1 MICKRRIRLSASG
14 RRMIGLRLRRRL
26 AALEDLSDEE
36 LTALAR
42 GGERQSV
49 EVLVRRHRGIAVKA
63 ASRIALPNTIDRD
76 DLIQA
81 GLMAIARSAV
91 KWNPG
96 AGSKFST
103 YAHGAVRKEVWHEYQ
118 QQLRSVGV
126 QKHQEDGDDDPM
138 GEVPAPADP
147 DEDEG
152 ADSAPG
158 VFAQVQEIGRIV
170 LEMRFGRH
178 MTRNETAATLGMTP
192 LQVQRIEV
200 QAVKTLRDLLPPR

>member
-1 MICKRRIRLSASG
+1 M
-14 RRMIGLRLRRRL
+14 
-26 AALEDLSDEE
+26 AALEELTDED

-42 GGERQSV
+42 RGERASV
-49 EVLVRRHRGIAVKA
+49 EVIVNRHRGLAVA
-63 ASRIALPNTIDRD
+63 VASRIALPNTIDRD
-76 DLIQA
+76 DLIQV

-91 KWNPG
+91 KWQPDF
-96 AGSKFST
+96 GSKFTT

-118 QQLRSVGV
+118 SQLRSVGV
-126 QKHQEDGDDDPM
+126 QMHQDGDDDPM
-138 GEVPAPADP
+138 GDVPAPAEREEP
-147 DEDEG
+147 ES

-158 VFAQVQEIGRIV
+158 VFGSLSDMYRSV

-178 MTRNETAATLGMTP
+178 LSRTETAEMLGMTP